1 MEQEPYTYEE
11 LKELTKQLFVVVQ
24 TVYGMTFTDLENKPK
39 HQLKATIDKIHRIAG
54 EAYNLNATANKKGLW
69 K

>member
-11 LKELTKQLFVVVQ
+11 LKELAKKLFIATQ
-24 TVYGMTFTDLENKPK
+24 TIYGMTFTDRGNKPK
-39 HQLKATIDKIHRIAG
+39 HQLKAMIDKIHRITG
-54 EAYNLNATANKKGLW
+54 EAYNLNSTATKKGLW

>member
-11 LKELTKQLFVVVQ
+11 LKELTKQLFVVTQ
-24 TVYGMTFTDLENKPK
+24 TIYGMTFTDIGNKPK
-39 HQLKATIDKIHRIAG
+39 HQLKAMIDKIHRITG
-54 EAYNLNATANKKGLW
+54 EAYNLNSTAAKKGLW

>member
-11 LKELTKQLFVVVQ
+11 LKALTKQLFVVTQ
-24 TVYGMTFTDLENKPK
+24 TIFGRTFMERGNKTK
-39 HQLKATIDKIHRIAG
+39 AQLKAEIDRIHRIAG
-54 EAYNLNATANKKGLW
+54 EAYNLNSTATKKGLW